1 MEAIKMLKI
10 ADLMGDE
17 PKIVGGGNIKLGNN
31 PLFGSWS
38 TMKGGDDEVRYVKKY
53 GGSCSGT
60 CGSCAKHC
68 SNSCYVNHSY
78 RYGSVIQRHAV
89 NATYIK
95 ENLNLTFAIL
105 DDQLTR
111 KREKFQ
117 IIRINQSGELTGYKE
132 LKHWVDLSAKHPETT
147 FYVYTKNY
155 RAVKKLIASGTTVPD
170 TFTILISIWHKQC
183 VKEFEKWKDLP
194 YIKAFVYD
202 DGELHIKPQTY
213 CKAYDDNGKLDHN
226 VSCEKCKKC
235 FNRNGNHKIIA
246 CKSH

>member
-1 MEAIKMLKI
+1 MSVKMLTI
-10 ADLMGDE
+10 ADLKGDK
-17 PKIVGGGNIKLGNN
+17 PKIIGGGNIKLGNN

-38 TMKGGDDEVRYVKKY
+38 TMKGKTSEVRYVKKY
-53 GGSCSGT
+53 DGSCSGT
-60 CGSCAKHC
+60 CGDCAKNC
-68 SNSCYVNHSY
+68 SESCYVNASY

-95 ENLNLTFAIL
+95 ENLKLTFKLL
-105 DDQLTR
+105 DEQLTR
-111 KREKFQ
+111 KKDKFQ

-132 LKHWVDLSAKHPETT
+132 LKAWINLAIKHPETQ

-155 RAVKKLIASGTTVPD
+155 KAVKKLVASDITVPN
-170 TFTILISIWHKQC
+170 TFTILISVWHKQG
-183 VKEFEKWKDLP
+183 VKEFEMWKNLS

-202 DGELHIKPQTY
+202 DGEMSIKPQTY

-235 FNRNGNHKIIA
+235 FNRNSNHKIIA

>member
-1 MEAIKMLKI
+1 MSIKMLCI
-10 ADLMGDE
+10 EDLKGDK
-17 PKIVGGGNIKLGNN
+17 PKIVGGGNIKLGDN

-60 CGSCAKHC
+60 CGDCAKHC
-68 SNSCYVNHSY
+68 SSSCYVNHSY

-89 NATYIK
+89 NTTYIK
-95 ENLNLTFAIL
+95 ENLDLTFKIL

-111 KREKFQ
+111 KKDKFQ

-132 LKHWVDLSAKHPETT
+132 LKLWIKLALKHPETK

-155 RAVKKLIASGTTVPD
+155 KAVKKIVDSSMEVPD
-170 TFTILISIWHKQC
+170 TFTILISIWHKQG
-183 VKEFEKWKDLP
+183 VKEFDKWKHLS
-194 YIKAFVYD
+194 YVKAFVYD
-202 DGELHIKPQTY
+202 DGTMFIKPQTY
-213 CKAYDDNGKLDHN
+213 CKAYDENGKLDHN
-226 VSCEKCKKC
+226 VSCEKCRKC
-235 FNRNGNHKIIA
+235 FNRNNNHKIIA

>member
-1 MEAIKMLKI
+1 MNIKALTI
-10 ADLMGDE
+10 ADLKGDI
-17 PKIVGGGNIKLGNN
+17 PKIVGGGNIKLGDN

-38 TMKGGDDEVRYVKKY
+38 TMKGGDDEIRYVKKY

-60 CGSCAKHC
+60 CGDCAKNC
-68 SNSCYVNHSY
+68 SKSCYVNASY

-89 NATYIK
+89 NTTYIK
-95 ENLNLTFAIL
+95 EDLGKTFEIL
-105 DDQLTR
+105 DKQLTR
-111 KREKFQ
+111 KKEKFQ

-132 LKHWVDLSAKHPETT
+132 LKAWIDLAAKHKETK

-155 RAVKKLIASGTTVPD
+155 KAVEKLIKSNIKVPD
-170 TFTILISIWHKQC
+170 SFTILISIWHDQG
-183 VKEFEKWKDLP
+183 VKEFNKWKKLS

-202 DGELHIKPQTY
+202 DGEMSIKPQTY
-213 CKAYDDNGKLDHN
+213 CKAYDDKGKLDHN

-235 FNRNGNHKIIA
+235 FNRNDNHKIIA

>member
-1 MEAIKMLKI
+1 MDVKMLTI
-10 ADLMGDE
+10 ADLQGDK
-17 PKIVGGGNIKLGNN
+17 PKIIGGGNIKLGNN

-38 TMKGGDDEVRYVKKY
+38 TMKGGDDEIRYVKKY
-53 GGSCSGT
+53 NGSCSGT
-60 CGSCAKHC
+60 CGDCAKAC
-68 SNSCYVNHSY
+68 TDSCYVNASY

-95 ENLNLTFAIL
+95 EDLKLTFKIL

-111 KREKFQ
+111 KKDKFE

-132 LKHWVDLSAKHPETT
+132 LKLWVELAIKHPETK

-155 RAVKKLIASGTTVPD
+155 KAVKKLITSDIVVPD
-170 TFTILISIWHKQC
+170 TFTILISVWHKHG
-183 VKEFEKWKDLP
+183 VKEFNKWKQLP
-194 YIKAFVYD
+194 YIKAFIYD
-202 DGELHIKPQTY
+202 DGEMFITPQTY
-213 CKAYDDNGKLDHN
+213 CKAYDANGKLDHN

-235 FNRNGNHKIIA
+235 FNRNDSHKIIA